1 MKIID
6 GFIFYNELDMLSYRL
21 NTLKNV
27 VDYFILVEST
37 HTFVGKE
44 KPLIFQMNQHLFEE
58 FKAKIIHIVVKDFPH
73 KYPQI
78 QFKNQEQ
85 WANEYHQRS
94 AIMRGFEKIK
104 YTDEDIL
111 IIADVDEIPDRDTLL
126 KIKNRQIP
134 VKLNTLEMDFY
145 YYNLHS
151 RLLEKWDRCR
161 VFSSKTYKET
171 NRTFQEL
178 RDLKPEKFSSEHTCD
193 IQNGGWHLSYFG
205 DSSFIQNKIMQF
217 AHQEFNNESYTDMQ
231 KIEERMQNS
240 IDIYNRPDCYI
251 QKIPL
256 SENTFLPPQHEI
268 YLTKF
273 Y

>member
-58 FKAKIIHIVVKDFPH
+58 FKAKIIHVVVKDFPH
-73 KYPQI
+73 KYPKI
-78 QFKNQEQ
+78 QFKNEEQ

-111 IIADVDEIPDRDTLL
+111 IIADVDEIPDRETLM
-126 KIKNRQIP
+126 KIKNGKIP
-134 VKLNTLEMDFY
+134 VRLNTLEMDFY
-145 YYNLHS
+145 YYNLNS
-151 RLLEKWDRCR
+151 RLAKKWTLCR
-161 VFSSKTYKET
+161 ILTIKK
-171 NRTFQEL
+171 
-178 RDLKPEKFSSEHTCD
+178 LKSMNMSFAD
-193 IQNGGWHLSYFG
+193 IRKIPGYAPIIKHGGWHLSYFG
-205 DSSFIQNKIMQF
+205 DSSFIKNKIESF
-217 AHQEFNNESYTDMQ
+217 SHQEFNKEEFTDTA
-231 KIEERMQNS
+231 KIEERISKSADLYDREHNHIIQVPIVANTYLPHEYTTYLS
-240 IDIYNRPDCYI
+240 KYI
-251 QKIPL
+251 
-256 SENTFLPPQHEI
+256 N
-268 YLTKF
+268 
-273 Y
+273 